1 MSTADKSFIN
11 IFNEYY
17 PFDRYII
24 EEPKSIEPTFDD
36 LFLTEVFV
44 PKTEIKP
51 LLYNGKFVCYT
62 GVNKDEIYV
71 KVKCKTE
78 EFRIGYYDF
87 EDHIRRSII
96 NTVIEDFGEYE
107 WECLYCQDEDTEY
120 PELQNAINRQKALIE
135 AKYNTKTLK

>member
-11 IFNEYY
+11 VFNEYY

-44 PKTEIKP
+44 PNTEIKP
-51 LLYNGKFVCYT
+51 IIHNDSLVSFT
-62 GVNKDEIYV
+62 EVNRDEIYV

-87 EDHIRRSII
+87 EDNIRRSII
-96 NTVIEDFGEYE
+96 NIVIEDFGEYE

-120 PELQNAINRQKALIE
+120 PELQSAINRQEALIE
-135 AKYNTKTLK
+135 AKYNIKVK

>member
-1 MSTADKSFIN
+1 MSTEDKRFIN

-36 LFLTEVFV
+36 LYLTEVFV

-51 LLYNGKFVCYT
+51 ITYNGNFICYT
-62 GVNKDEIYV
+62 GVNKDEIFV
-71 KVKCKTE
+71 KVKCKAE

-87 EDHIRRSII
+87 EDNIRRSII
-96 NTVIEDFGEYE
+96 NIVIEDFGEYE

-120 PELQNAINRQKALIE
+120 PELQSAINRQKTLIE
-135 AKYNTKTLK
+135 AKYNIKIK

>member
-62 GVNKDEIYV
+62 EVNKDEIYV

-96 NTVIEDFGEYE
+96 NTVIEDFGEYQ

-120 PELQNAINRQKALIE
+120 PELQSAINRQKALIE

>member
-1 MSTADKSFIN
+1 MSTEDKRFIN

-36 LFLTEVFV
+36 LYLTEVFV

-51 LLYNGKFVCYT
+51 ITYNSNFICYT
-62 GVNKDEIYV
+62 EVNKNEIFI
-71 KVKCKTE
+71 KVKCKAE

-87 EDHIRRSII
+87 ADNIRRSII
-96 NTVIEDFGEYE
+96 NIVIEDFGEYE

-120 PELQNAINRQKALIE
+120 PELQSAINRQEALIE
-135 AKYNTKTLK
+135 AKYNIKVK